1 MRIECENLQT
11 KPTAVNLSDL
21 HDKDKG
27 KELENTAEEK
37 GNKKKANAEEKAE
50 ENDEEK
56 EEKEKEEEKQT
67 KIKEERENYN
77 IDSSASS
84 SNQHLR
90 TELTRIQD
98 GGYTAVDPTSPGL
111 STPYESF
118 TV

>member
-1 MRIECENLQT
+1 MRIECESLQT
-11 KPTAVNLSDL
+11 KPTTVNLSDL
-21 HDKDKG
+21 HDKEKG

-56 EEKEKEEEKQT
+56 EEKEKEEKQT

-84 SNQHLR
+84 SNQQS
-90 TELTRIQD
+90 TEVSHASHHD
-98 GGYTAVDPTSPGL
+98 GK
-111 STPYESF
+111 
-118 TV
+118 